1 MSRMFTPE
9 PSLPGAPNSSLSES
23 ESFAAQAE
31 ASVESVEPS
40 EFVFVLGRRQIA
52 SVSLV
57 VLTALA
63 AFTGVAYMV
72 GKSSAPPAEKS
83 VAVAAPVPV
92 PQPAPAAQPVA
103 DKSAAPL
110 PEAPLFGI
118 PEKDHLYLQ
127 LGSVERGF
135 AVLMVHG
142 ARKVGFPAF
151 VAGGT
156 NPNVFRVLVGPFQ
169 NQAEYQAAK
178 GIFVSMGLDTF
189 SRKYEGGANATPS
202 EHAEP

>member
-9 PSLPGAPNSSLSES
+9 PSLPGAPNASLSET
-23 ESFAAQAE
+23 EPFAAP
-31 ASVESVEPS
+31 VETAEPS
-40 EFVFVLGRRQIA
+40 EFEFVLGRRQIA

-57 VLTALA
+57 VLTVLA
-63 AFTGVAYMV
+63 AFTGIAYMV
-72 GKSSAPPAEKS
+72 GKSSAPASEKPAS
-83 VAVAAPVPV
+83 VAAPVPTV
-92 PQPAPAAQPVA
+92 QPVVTV
-103 DKSAAPL
+103 KSATPL

-151 VAGGT
+151 AASGT

-178 GIFVSMGLDTF
+178 GLFVSMGLDTF

-202 EHAEP
+202 EPVEP

>member
-9 PSLPGAPNSSLSES
+9 PSLPGAPNASLSES
-23 ESFAAQAE
+23 EPFTGA
-31 ASVESVEPS
+31 VESTGPS
-40 EFVFVLGRRQIA
+40 EFEFVLGRRQIA
-52 SVSLV
+52 SISLV

-83 VAVAAPVPV
+83 AFVAAPAPA
-92 PQPAPAAQPVA
+92 PQPVVA
-103 DKSAAPL
+103 VKSAAPL
-110 PEAPLFGI
+110 PEAPLFGT

-178 GIFVSMGLDTF
+178 GLFISMGLDTF
-189 SRKYEGGANATPS
+189 SRKYEGGTNAIPS

>member
-1 MSRMFTPE
+1 MFTPE
-9 PSLPGAPNSSLSES
+9 PSLPGAPNASLSES
-23 ESFAAQAE
+23 E
-31 ASVESVEPS
+31 VESVEPS
-40 EFVFVLGRRQIA
+40 EFEFVLGRRQIA

-83 VAVAAPVPV
+83 AFVAAPVPIV
-92 PQPAPAAQPVA
+92 QPVVA
-103 DKSAAPL
+103 VKSAAPL

-178 GIFVSMGLDTF
+178 GLFISMGLDTF
-189 SRKYEGGANATPS
+189 SRKYEGGANANPS